1 MNGKQSGFTL
11 IELVIVIILLGILAA
26 SITPRFQDIQDN
38 ARQAVVDSGVAAVKS
53 AALISFAE
61 NQGVPVTGASVQ
73 AEVDFDNP
81 PRVQFQTDPL
91 VCNAGGA
98 GDTVFVIEHVDD
110 TTVTSSGTIPNEF
123 CQN

>member
-73 AEVDFDNP
+73 TEVDFDNP
-81 PRVQFQTDPL
+81 PRVQFETDPL
-91 VCNAGGA
+91 VCNAAGA

-110 TTVTSSGTIPNEF
+110 TAVTASGTIPNEF